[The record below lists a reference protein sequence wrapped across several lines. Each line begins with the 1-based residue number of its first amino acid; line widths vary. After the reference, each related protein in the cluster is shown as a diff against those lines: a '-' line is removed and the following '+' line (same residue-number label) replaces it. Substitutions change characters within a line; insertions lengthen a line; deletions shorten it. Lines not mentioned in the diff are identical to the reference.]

1 MCLSNNCTV
10 FLQVRKLKEKSV
22 TYRLETQDHMIEYK
36 CRTESKVKI
45 LWRGFIVILPH
56 APFLMIPHTPPL
68 ISSPLHFSLPVSFL
82 QMRVLESNIRK
93 AETEIFRL
101 DGLVEKIRLVSIA
114 RDG

>member
-45 LWRGFIVILPH
+45 LRRGFIVILP
-56 APFLMIPHTPPL
+56 PRPLPYDSTYPSPHLLPSALLTP
-68 ISSPLHFSLPVSFL
+68 SLFPSD
-82 QMRVLESNIRK
+82 
-93 AETEIFRL
+93 TCP
-101 DGLVEKIRLVSIA
+101 
-114 RDG
+114 